1 MPANGNL
8 KPKAWPVAQQIS
20 FQKLER
26 AFGEK
31 RERERER
38 ERERRVLFRHCL
50 KERTYSGK

>member
-38 ERERRVLFRHCL
+38 EREKSVV
-50 KERTYSGK
+50 

>member
-8 KPKAWPVAQQIS
+8 KPKAWLAQQIS

-38 ERERRVLFRHCL
+38 EREKSVV
-50 KERTYSGK
+50 